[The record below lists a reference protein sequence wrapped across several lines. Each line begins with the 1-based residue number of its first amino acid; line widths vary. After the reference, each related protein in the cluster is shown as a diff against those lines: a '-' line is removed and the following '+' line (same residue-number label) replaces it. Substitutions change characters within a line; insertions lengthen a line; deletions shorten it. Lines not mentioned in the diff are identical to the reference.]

1 MRLHRFLA
9 ALLLGL
15 PMATPIPVAAEDAP
29 LAPRVQRRVAVV
41 VLARR
46 IRGYAAMAKASSDCQ
61 VEKGRLPRR
70 EARQALA
77 ISLEELGISRRV
89 LTNPLVVAVSGRA
102 RRQNADRHRSG
113 TRAPLPAGRYVL
125 GPVEPLGPADASSG
139 RSGLGLNRSA
149 PRDGVIWAFI
159 STPVPTAMPTAAR
172 SAVWA

>member
-15 PMATPIPVAAEDAP
+15 PMATPISVAAVDAP
-29 LAPRVQRRVAVV
+29 FAPEVQRRVAVV

-70 EARQALA
+70 QASQALA

-89 LTNPLVVAVSGRA
+89 LTNLLVVAVSPRLQRLLDNSCA
-102 RRQNADRHRSG
+102 LWIQPRRLKRCCWPKTSS
-113 TRAPLPAGRYVL
+113 
-125 GPVEPLGPADASSG
+125 EPFLK
-139 RSGLGLNRSA
+139 LGLR
-149 PRDGVIWAFI
+149 RGQ
-159 STPVPTAMPTAAR
+159 
-172 SAVWA
+172 